1 MAPILS
7 PLAEFQILITQYTLL
22 GGMFIF
28 ANSAFLP
35 IPKYQFKFDE
45 IEIIIFI
52 EFDEVEI
59 IICIELKDFEKVSF
73 MI

>member
-1 MAPILS
+1 
-7 PLAEFQILITQYTLL
+7 
-22 GGMFIF
+22 MFIF

-35 IPKYQFKFDE
+35 IPKYRFKFDE
-45 IEIIIFI
+45 VEIIIFI

-59 IICIELKDFEKVSF
+59 TIFIELKDFEKVSF

>member
-1 MAPILS
+1 
-7 PLAEFQILITQYTLL
+7 
-22 GGMFIF
+22 MFIF
-28 ANSAFLP
+28 VNSAFLP
-35 IPKYQFKFDE
+35 ISKYRFKFDE
-45 IEIIIFI
+45 VEIIILI